1 MEKYTIKSGNTSL
14 CVDSLGAQV
23 NSFKVDGKEHI
34 WQRDEKYWG
43 SSAPVLFP
51 IVGELKG
58 ERKTTLIDGKRYH
71 LKRHGFASVKEF
83 KVTDKTEDSITLTIK
98 SDEDTI
104 KMYPYKFTFS
114 VVYTVSEGKFTQSF
128 VIENENDI
136 DMPYVV
142 GGHPGFILP
151 MFKGDRFEDYELV
164 FEKGESA
171 EAMRINEQGLIDE
184 KNNEQV
190 FVEKNRIKVTHELFK
205 LGAIIFERL
214 NSRRVKLVNKSGK
227 GIEVEF
233 PKFDYLGVWQM
244 AGTNAE
250 YLCIEPWT
258 GMNDTVDCDEV
269 YKNKRGMRFIPPKS
283 KTELSLSAKTI

>member
-1 MEKYTIKSGNTSL
+1 MEKYTIKKGNTSL

-23 NSFKVDGKEHI
+23 NSFKVNGKEHI
-34 WQRDEKYWG
+34 WQRDEKYWN

-58 ERKTTLIDGKRYH
+58 EGKTALIDGKRYH

-83 KVTDKTEDSITLTIK
+83 EVTSKTEDSITLTIK
-98 SDEDTI
+98 NDEDTI

-114 VVYTVSEGKFTQSF
+114 VVYSVSEGKFTQSF
-128 VIENENDI
+128 VIENENDT

-151 MFKGDRFEDYELV
+151 MFEGDKFEDYELV
-164 FEKGESA
+164 FEKDEFV

-190 FVEKNRIKVTHELFK
+190 FEDKNRIKVTHELFR

-214 NSRRVKLVNKSGK
+214 NSRKVKLVNKSGK
-227 GIEVEF
+227 GVEVEF

-244 AGTNAE
+244 AGTDAK

-269 YKNKRGMRFIPPKS
+269 YKNKRGMRFIPPKG
-283 KTELSLSAKTI
+283 KVELSLSAKTI